1 MDFERKID
9 GEKLVYEGNGD
20 KVFDVL
26 IDALIDYRENDFPG
40 VKKAYIHTNSKIYG
54 DITVEIDK
62 SMRYWD
68 VKEQFDKLSA
78 DWNKKQSREAARK
91 EFVYA
96 DFEQMMKDLGNI
108 KSCDL
113 TSETTS
119 LEDALKLCKKVMT
132 IFLKA
137 EDLNL
142 SFEQQKQL
150 CQRLE
155 GLGCCKYKN
164 AAEKFCANFNS
175 SASVDSILCKE
186 QNIEYPLLAFSQLLD
201 VDHETFVDNFK
212 HLTKGGKGES
222 LCGQWLQAQEKTKRS
237 CGMEQ

>member
-1 MDFERKID
+1 MDFERNVD
-9 GEKLVYEGNGD
+9 GDKLVYECKSD

-78 DWNKKQSREAARK
+78 DWNKKQSREAVRK

-96 DFEQMMKDLGNI
+96 DFEQMIKDLGNI

-119 LEDALKLCKKVMT
+119 LEDALKLCKKVIT

-222 LCGQWLQAQEKTKRS
+222 LCGQWLQAQEKTKKS

>member
-1 MDFERKID
+1 MDFERKI
-9 GEKLVYEGNGD
+9 EGD
-20 KVFDVL
+20 KLTYELKNERVFEE
-26 IDALIDYRENDFPG
+26 IGEALFDYRENEYDG
-40 VKKAYIHTNSKIYG
+40 ITKAYIHTNTPYYGNLTAEISK
-54 DITVEIDK
+54 E
-62 SMRYWD
+62 MNYWD
-68 VKEQFDKLSA
+68 LKDHFDILSA
-78 DWNKKQSREAARK
+78 DWNKKQSCEAARK

-96 DFEQMMKDLGNI
+96 DFQQMMKDLGNI

-142 SFEQQKQL
+142 SDEQQKQF
-150 CQRLE
+150 CQELKD
-155 GLGCCKYKN
+155 LGCCKYKN

-175 SASVDSILCKE
+175 SASVDSILHKG

-212 HLTKGGKGES
+212 HLTKGGKAES
-222 LCGQWLQAQEKTKRS
+222 LCGQWLQAQEKTKTS

>member
-1 MDFERKID
+1 MDFERNVD
-9 GEKLVYEGNGD
+9 GDKLVYECKSD

-175 SASVDSILCKE
+175 SASVDSILRKE

-222 LCGQWLQAQEKTKRS
+222 LCGQWLQAQEKTKTS
-237 CGMEQ
+237 CGIEQ

>member
-1 MDFERKID
+1 MDFERNID
-9 GEKLVYEGNGD
+9 GDKLVYECKSD

-62 SMRYWD
+62 TMRYWD

-78 DWNKKQSREAARK
+78 DWNKKQSREAVRK

-96 DFEQMMKDLGNI
+96 DFEQMIKDLGNI

-222 LCGQWLQAQEKTKRS
+222 LCGQWLQAQEKTKKS

>member
-1 MDFERKID
+1 MDFERNVD
-9 GEKLVYEGNGD
+9 GDKLVYECKSD

-78 DWNKKQSREAARK
+78 DWNKKQSREAVRK

-222 LCGQWLQAQEKTKRS
+222 LCGQWLQAQEKTKKS

>member
-1 MDFERKID
+1 MDFERNID
-9 GEKLVYEGNGD
+9 GDKLVYECKSD

-78 DWNKKQSREAARK
+78 DWNKKQSREAVRK

-96 DFEQMMKDLGNI
+96 DFEQMIKDLGNI

-113 TSETTS
+113 ASETTS

-222 LCGQWLQAQEKTKRS
+222 LCGQWLQAQEKTKKS

>member
-1 MDFERKID
+1 MDFERNID
-9 GEKLVYEGNGD
+9 GDKLVYECKSD

-78 DWNKKQSREAARK
+78 DWNKKQSREAVRK

-96 DFEQMMKDLGNI
+96 DFEQMIKDLGNI

-222 LCGQWLQAQEKTKRS
+222 LCGQWLQAQEKTKKS
-237 CGMEQ
+237 YGIEQ

>member
-201 VDHETFVDNFK
+201 VDRETFVDNFK

>member
-1 MDFERKID
+1 MDFDRNID
-9 GEKLVYEGNGD
+9 GDKLVYECKSD

-96 DFEQMMKDLGNI
+96 DFEQMIKDLGNI

-222 LCGQWLQAQEKTKRS
+222 LCGQWLQAQEKTKKS

>member
-78 DWNKKQSREAARK
+78 DWNKNQSREAVRK

-96 DFEQMMKDLGNI
+96 DFEQMIKDLGNI

-175 SASVDSILCKE
+175 NASVDSILCKE

>member
-1 MDFERKID
+1 MDFERNVD
-9 GEKLVYEGNGD
+9 GDKLVYECKSD

-175 SASVDSILCKE
+175 SVSVDSILCKE

-201 VDHETFVDNFK
+201 VDHETFVDKFK
-212 HLTKGGKGES
+212 HLTKGGKGKS

>member
-1 MDFERKID
+1 MDFERNVD
-9 GEKLVYEGNGD
+9 GDKLVYECKSD

-96 DFEQMMKDLGNI
+96 DFEQMIKDLGNI

>member
-78 DWNKKQSREAARK
+78 DWNKNQSREAVRK

-96 DFEQMMKDLGNI
+96 DFEQMIKDLGSI

-150 CQRLE
+150 CQSLE

-222 LCGQWLQAQEKTKRS
+222 LCGQWLQAQEKTKKS

>member
-1 MDFERKID
+1 MDFERNID
-9 GEKLVYEGNGD
+9 GDKLVYECKSD

-62 SMRYWD
+62 TMRYWD

-78 DWNKKQSREAARK
+78 DWNKKQSREAVRK

-96 DFEQMMKDLGNI
+96 DFEQMIKDLGNI

-201 VDHETFVDNFK
+201 VDHETFVDNFN

>member
-78 DWNKKQSREAARK
+78 DWNKNQSREAARK

-150 CQRLE
+150 CQKLE

>member
-1 MDFERKID
+1 MDFERNID
-9 GEKLVYEGNGD
+9 GDKLVYECKSD

-78 DWNKKQSREAARK
+78 DWNKKQSREAVRK

-96 DFEQMMKDLGNI
+96 DFEQMIKDLGNI

-186 QNIEYPLLAFSQLLD
+186 QNIEYPLLAFSQVLD

-222 LCGQWLQAQEKTKRS
+222 LCGQWLQAQEKTKKS

>member
-1 MDFERKID
+1 MDFERNVD
-9 GEKLVYEGNGD
+9 GDKLVYECKSD

-78 DWNKKQSREAARK
+78 DWNKKQSREAVRK

-96 DFEQMMKDLGNI
+96 DFEQMIKDLGNI
-108 KSCDL
+108 KTCDL

-222 LCGQWLQAQEKTKRS
+222 LCGQWLQAQEKTKKS

>member
-1 MDFERKID
+1 MDFERNVD
-9 GEKLVYEGNGD
+9 GDKLVYECKSD

-78 DWNKKQSREAARK
+78 DWNKKQSREAVRK

-96 DFEQMMKDLGNI
+96 DFEQMIKDLGNI

>member
-1 MDFERKID
+1 MDFERNID
-9 GEKLVYEGNGD
+9 GDKLVYECKSD

-222 LCGQWLQAQEKTKRS
+222 LCGQWLQAQEKIKRS

>member
-1 MDFERKID
+1 MDFERNID
-9 GEKLVYEGNGD
+9 GDKLVYECKSD

-40 VKKAYIHTNSKIYG
+40 VKKAYIHTNSKIHG

-78 DWNKKQSREAARK
+78 DWNKKQSREAVRK

-96 DFEQMMKDLGNI
+96 DFEQMIKDLGNI

-222 LCGQWLQAQEKTKRS
+222 LCGQWLQAQEKTKKS

>member
-78 DWNKKQSREAARK
+78 DWNKNQSREAARK

-222 LCGQWLQAQEKTKRS
+222 LCGQSLQAQEKTKKS

>member
-1 MDFERKID
+1 MDFERNID
-9 GEKLVYEGNGD
+9 GDKLVYECKSD

-78 DWNKKQSREAARK
+78 DWNKKQSREAVRK

-96 DFEQMMKDLGNI
+96 DFEQMIKDLGNI

-175 SASVDSILCKE
+175 PASVDSILCKE

-222 LCGQWLQAQEKTKRS
+222 LCGQWLQAQEKTKKS

>member
-1 MDFERKID
+1 MDFERNID
-9 GEKLVYEGNGD
+9 GDKLVYECKSD

-78 DWNKKQSREAARK
+78 DWNKNQSREAVRK

-96 DFEQMMKDLGNI
+96 DFEQMIKDLGNI

>member
-1 MDFERKID
+1 MDFERNVD
-9 GEKLVYEGNGD
+9 GDKLVYECKSD

-78 DWNKKQSREAARK
+78 DWNKKQSREAVRK

-96 DFEQMMKDLGNI
+96 DFEQMIKDLGNI

-222 LCGQWLQAQEKTKRS
+222 LCGQWLQAQEKTKTS
-237 CGMEQ
+237 CGIEQ

>member
-78 DWNKKQSREAARK
+78 DWNKKQSREAVRK

-96 DFEQMMKDLGNI
+96 DFEQMIKDLGSI

-237 CGMEQ
+237 CGIEQ

>member
-1 MDFERKID
+1 MDFERNID
-9 GEKLVYEGNGD
+9 GDKLVYECKSD

-78 DWNKKQSREAARK
+78 DWNKKQSREAVRK

-96 DFEQMMKDLGNI
+96 DFEQMIKDLGNI

-164 AAEKFCANFNS
+164 AAEEFCANFNS

-222 LCGQWLQAQEKTKRS
+222 LCGQWLQAQEKTKKS

>member
-9 GEKLVYEGNGD
+9 SEKLVYEGNGD

-78 DWNKKQSREAARK
+78 DWNKNQSREAARK

-132 IFLKA
+132 ICLKA

-222 LCGQWLQAQEKTKRS
+222 LCGQWLQAQEKTKKS

>member
-40 VKKAYIHTNSKIYG
+40 VKKAFIHTNSKIYG

-78 DWNKKQSREAARK
+78 DWNKKQSREAVRK

-96 DFEQMMKDLGNI
+96 DFEQMIKDLGNI

-222 LCGQWLQAQEKTKRS
+222 LCGQWLQAQEKTKKS

>member
-78 DWNKKQSREAARK
+78 DWNKNQSREAVRK

-96 DFEQMMKDLGNI
+96 DFEQMIKDLGNI

-222 LCGQWLQAQEKTKRS
+222 LCGQWLQAQEKTKKS

>member
-78 DWNKKQSREAARK
+78 DWNKKQSREVVRK

-222 LCGQWLQAQEKTKRS
+222 LCGQWLQAQEKTKKS

>member
-1 MDFERKID
+1 MDFERNID
-9 GEKLVYEGNGD
+9 GDKLVYECKSD

-54 DITVEIDK
+54 DITVEIAK

-78 DWNKKQSREAARK
+78 DWNKKQSREAVRK

-96 DFEQMMKDLGNI
+96 DFEQMIKDLGNI

-175 SASVDSILCKE
+175 SASVDSILRKE

-222 LCGQWLQAQEKTKRS
+222 LCGQWLQAQEKTKKS

>member
-1 MDFERKID
+1 MDFEREID

-62 SMRYWD
+62 SMRYWY

-222 LCGQWLQAQEKTKRS
+222 LCGQWLQAQEKTKTS
-237 CGMEQ
+237 CGIEQ

>member
-78 DWNKKQSREAARK
+78 DWNKNQSREAVRK

-96 DFEQMMKDLGNI
+96 DFEQMIKDLGSI

-222 LCGQWLQAQEKTKRS
+222 LCGQWLKAQEKTKKS

>member
-1 MDFERKID
+1 MDFERNID
-9 GEKLVYEGNGD
+9 GDKLVYECKSD

>member
-9 GEKLVYEGNGD
+9 GEKLVYDGNGD

-137 EDLNL
+137 EDLKL

-212 HLTKGGKGES
+212 HLMKGGKGES
-222 LCGQWLQAQEKTKRS
+222 LCGQWLKAQEKTKKS

>member
-1 MDFERKID
+1 MDFERNID
-9 GEKLVYEGNGD
+9 GDKLVYECKSD

-78 DWNKKQSREAARK
+78 DWNKKQSREAVRK

-96 DFEQMMKDLGNI
+96 DFEQMIKDLGNI

-164 AAEKFCANFNS
+164 AAEKFCVNFNS

-222 LCGQWLQAQEKTKRS
+222 LCGQWLQAQEKTKKS

>member
-1 MDFERKID
+1 MDFERNID
-9 GEKLVYEGNGD
+9 GDKLVYECKSD

-68 VKEQFDKLSA
+68 VKERFDKLSA
-78 DWNKKQSREAARK
+78 DWNKKQSREAVRK

-96 DFEQMMKDLGNI
+96 DFEQMIKDLGNI

-222 LCGQWLQAQEKTKRS
+222 LCGQWLQAQEKTKKS

>member
-1 MDFERKID
+1 MDFERNID
-9 GEKLVYEGNGD
+9 GDKLVYECKSD
-20 KVFDVL
+20 KVFDAL

-68 VKEQFDKLSA
+68 VKERFDKLSA
-78 DWNKKQSREAARK
+78 DWNKKQSREAVRK

-96 DFEQMMKDLGNI
+96 DFEQMIKDLGNI

-222 LCGQWLQAQEKTKRS
+222 LCGQWLQAQEKTKKS

>member
-1 MDFERKID
+1 MDCERNID
-9 GEKLVYEGNGD
+9 GDKLVYECKSD

-78 DWNKKQSREAARK
+78 DWNKKQSREAVRK

-96 DFEQMMKDLGNI
+96 DFEQMIKDLGNI

-237 CGMEQ
+237 FGMEQ